1 MPVAAFHLLP
11 GASTSDLTWAATG
24 AQLVKLCDASL
35 IAPAQALGAK
45 VIYRPYLPDDGNCDD
60 GTAWADRVIAEIH
73 NTRTPWPEYFGF
85 RNEMSATAA
94 NVTAYQSYR
103 TVLRQ
108 AGYRGIVLFGSF
120 SVGVPD
126 WPEWEAMR
134 QAWGSDRPDAVELH
148 EYFDLT
154 VGGSAPWY
162 ALRCIEAIKRG
173 YLPPDMPF
181 LIGEFGSDALGVED
195 RQKRGGWRTKM
206 RDIDAGYQL
215 LDYLTALEG
224 TACMGVCWFTDGQ
237 NPGQWGDYTTRGT
250 AVETAIRATWARV
263 GAQTIP
269 ISPPPAQPPQVPVQ
283 PLWTPPPLPTR
294 KARLMT
300 VTDYCTQIDPQGS
313 GENRCGAGVG
323 ASGQCTLVPG
333 DYDNYQLMRAW
344 TAKINDVRLAANR
357 PGNIFTY
364 GTDSQD
370 IIDAAP
376 SFGLKGRMWT
386 PMSDAEAAWKAG
398 EVVLALVRNQLV
410 RPRLYPD
417 APGWTEH
424 ADGTPIQHWVRID
437 PLTYHG
443 KVDGAYLLIMD
454 PLCYLPENGAPYQGP
469 ACVTRGS
476 VADAIANTNAVEAGV
491 ILSVA

>member
-1 MPVAAFHLLP
+1 MTPVAAFHLLP
-11 GASTSDLTWAATG
+11 GASDTDLTWAATG
-24 AQLVKLCDASL
+24 APLLKIADAHH
-35 IAPAQALGAK
+35 IRPAQALRAK
-45 VIYRPYLPDDGNCDD
+45 VVLRPYLPDDGNCDD
-60 GTAWADRVIAEIH
+60 GTAWAQQVIRAI
-73 NTRTPWPEYFGF
+73 TDAAAPWPEYIGF
-85 RNEMSATAA
+85 RNELQATAT
-94 NVTAYQSYR
+94 NVTAYRAYR

-108 AGYRGIVLFGSF
+108 AGYRGVVLFGSF

-126 WPEWEAMR
+126 WPEWETMR
-134 QAWGSDRPDAVELH
+134 QAWGDDKPDAYELH

-154 VGGSAPWY
+154 ITGSAPWY

-181 LIGEFGSDALGVED
+181 LIGEFGSDAIGAED
-195 RQKRGGWRTKM
+195 TLDRGGWREKM
-206 RDIDAGYQL
+206 GDTLVADQL
-215 LDYLTALEG
+215 HTYLKALDG
-224 TACMGVCWFTDGQ
+224 TACLGVCWFADGS
-237 NPGQWGDYTTRGT
+237 NPGQWADYTTRGT
-250 AVETAIRATWARV
+250 AIETAIRATWARV
-263 GAQTIP
+263 VLPTIP
-269 ISPPPAQPPQVPVQ
+269 TSPPPAQTTQAPVQ
-283 PLWTPPPLPTR
+283 PLWTPLPTR